1 MLSATS
7 FQPLATPTLSQPKA
21 SPPTFGDVIL
31 TIPYQ
36 RGETADQ
43 QTAPQR
49 VSTLAQGVIAQL
61 NEVANQPAPKG
72 ATAYRLSPP
81 TVRHETN
88 QSIWQFSTNKN
99 YSAEYTLVE
108 NTLLGIESKTKL
120 PTDQFKLTA
129 VNNEVTL

>member
-1 MLSATS
+1 M
-7 FQPLATPTLSQPKA
+7 ATPMPSQPKA
-21 SPPTFGDVIL
+21 TPSAFGDVIL
-31 TIPYQ
+31 IIPHNRQ
-36 RGETADQ
+36 ESVSKETEVP
-43 QTAPQR
+43 TR
-49 VSTLAQGVIAQL
+49 VSSLAQGVIAQL